1 MDTFREILNR
11 LPPPVYHELSL
22 LPQADVESLQ
32 EIRLRCG
39 QRIALRMNGREKN
52 LTRVVSKEDLNKIL
66 ASLIKFSYY
75 AYEEDLA
82 RGFITIEGGHRV
94 GICGKVVAKNGQ
106 PALIKEISSMN
117 IRFTKEIKGC
127 ANVLLPRLLTGSEPH
142 SVLIASPPGCGKT
155 TLLRDIA
162 RLLSMRQIQVAIC
175 DERSEIAG
183 MYNSAPSFDL
193 GPRTDVLDGCDKVHG
208 IPLLIR
214 SMAPQVIITDEI
226 GKSGDVTAAWQCLS
240 AGVRL
245 ISSIHGSCRS
255 DLNNSAIAPLLERKF
270 FRYIVYLS
278 AAEEPGKIERIENA

>member
-11 LPPPVYHELSL
+11 LPPSVYHELSL

-39 QRIALRMNGREKN
+39 QRIALRMSGREKH

-106 PALIKEISSMN
+106 PALIKRNQLHEYPLYQGN
-117 IRFTKEIKGC
+117 Q
-127 ANVLLPRLLTGSEPH
+127 RLRQRPSAQAPDGSEPH

-175 DERSEIAG
+175 DERSELAG

-208 IPLLIR
+208 IR
-214 SMAPQVIITDEI
+214 
-226 GKSGDVTAAWQCLS
+226 C
-240 AGVRL
+240 
-245 ISSIHGSCRS
+245 
-255 DLNNSAIAPLLERKF
+255 
-270 FRYIVYLS
+270 
-278 AAEEPGKIERIENA
+278 